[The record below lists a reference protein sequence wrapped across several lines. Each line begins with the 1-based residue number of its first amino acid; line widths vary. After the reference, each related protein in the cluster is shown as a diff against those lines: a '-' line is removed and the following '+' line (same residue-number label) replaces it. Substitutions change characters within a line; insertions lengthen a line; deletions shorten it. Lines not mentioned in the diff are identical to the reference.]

1 MYMVSGLVL
10 GSCILVAGLIAW
22 SSQERDSEIERLN
35 QFLKRSNLKVEEKK
49 KNTGFFDSEQK
60 EETEMHYAYCYHRSQ
75 DDRYDYFYISIPEQK
90 GFKDLISLQSA
101 LENHFKKTVSCE
113 ITNNFEY
120 ILKVRK
126 DNIKKIETMLTFK
139 LINVLKTSELCFCV
153 GKSTHQY
160 EYVNFSKIPNLLVA
174 GATGWGKSFC
184 IKSIITQLIHN
195 YKDDLELVLIDL
207 KGGIELGIFESV
219 RQTTFFTFKPWQCE
233 DILKQTFEE
242 IEERLEKFRKLNV
255 KNISEFNQNSDEKIK
270 FKVVVIEEFTI
281 LMDYSKEIFD
291 VLTKSLAISR
301 ATGIYYIFT
310 SQRFDSKIIDSRVK
324 ANIDNRICFHTAD
337 AINSKLILDEDGA
350 EKLDTKGRAILNR
363 AGEKIEFQSFYITDE
378 DVQRVIN
385 ANLRQDKAILE
396 PSNKN
401 TINNKGKGLG
411 VVTGHLTTSDNVVE
425 RMI

>member
-1 MYMVSGLVL
+1 MSGLVFV
-10 GSCILVAGLIAW
+10 SCVLLASVMVW
-22 SSQERDSEIERLN
+22 SQRDLDKDEAVDQLN
-35 QFLKRSNLKVEEKK
+35 NFLKQTDLKVV
-49 KNTGFFDSEQK
+49 DK
-60 EETEMHYAYCYHRSQ
+60 ENEVTNYAYCYKKTV
-75 DDRYDYFYISIPEQK
+75 DDFFENYYIEIPQHK
-90 GFKDLISLQSA
+90 SFKDLERIQSI
-101 LENHFKKTVSCE
+101 LENHFKKTVICE

-126 DNIKKIETMLTFK
+126 DKIKKLETLLSFK

-337 AINSKLILDEDGA
+337 AINSKLILDEGGA
-350 EKLDTKGRAILNR
+350 EKLDIKGRAILNR
-363 AGEKIEFQSFYITDE
+363 AGEKVEFQSFYITDE
-378 DVQRVIN
+378 DVQRVVN
-385 ANLRQDKAILE
+385 ANFKQNKPILE

-401 TINNKGKGLG
+401 QITNKGKGLSI
-411 VVTGHLTTSDNVVE
+411 VKGHLTTSENVVE